1 MTNRAT
7 HDTANSVWFEVAGM
21 TLDAAVGFVF
31 IALSVASLYLL
42 VAIGLSIV
50 FGSLKYVN
58 MAHGVLYLGGAYI
71 GLLIA
76 SSEEYG
82 GLLSDYGAIGLDL
95 GFVAALILTPIVFF
109 VVGVAM
115 ERFLA
120 KPFYDRDLLDQLLVT
135 FGVLI
140 AAQELFAIV
149 FGRTGTIYPRP
160 DWLAGAISLPVIG
173 TPPGLSAAS
182 TIRVLVVTL
191 TLLLIAVIFAFF
203 KYTDYGLAV
212 RAGTEDSEMAEML
225 GIRVGRPFLLI
236 FAIGAAYAGLAG
248 VLGGS
253 LFNVTTDIGMEII
266 IPSLVIVIMGGVGS
280 LRGTVVGSLLAGFV
294 FALATVVAPSMTN
307 ASIYL
312 LAIVVLTIRPSGI
325 YPSAKIGQ

>member
-1 MTNRAT
+1 
-7 HDTANSVWFEVAGM
+7 M

-42 VAIGLSIV
+42 VAIGLSII

-76 SSEEYG
+76 SREQYG
-82 GLLSDYGAIGLDL
+82 GLLSEYGTIGLGW
-95 GFVAALILTPIVFF
+95 GFVPALILTPVVIF

-140 AAQELFAIV
+140 AAQEVVAIV

-160 DWLAGAISLPVIG
+160 EWLTGAISLPVIG
-173 TPPGLSAAS
+173 TPPGMSAAS

-191 TLLLIAVIFAFF
+191 TLVLIGVIFAFF

-212 RAGTEDSEMAEML
+212 RAGTEDSEMTEML

-253 LFNVTTDIGMEII
+253 LFNVTNSIGMEII

-280 LRGTVVGSLLAGFV
+280 LRGTVIGSLLAGLA
-294 FALATVVAPSMTN
+294 FAVATVVEPSMTQ

-325 YPSAKIGQ
+325 FPSAKVGQ

>member
-1 MTNRAT
+1 MSI
-7 HDTANSVWFEVAGM
+7 DGI
-21 TLDAAVGFVF
+21 VGFLF

-42 VAIGLSIV
+42 VAVGLSIV

-76 SSEEYG
+76 SSEQYG
-82 GLLSDYGAIGLDL
+82 GLLSDLGQVGLGW
-95 GFVAALILTPIVFF
+95 GFIPALILTPVIIFVLGIV
-109 VVGVAM
+109 M

-120 KPFYDRDLLDQLLVT
+120 KPFYERDLLDQLLVT

-140 AAQELFAIV
+140 AAQEFVAII

-160 DWLAGAISLPVIG
+160 EWLTGAISLPVIG
-173 TPPGLSAAS
+173 TPPGMSAAS
-182 TIRVLVVTL
+182 TIRVLVVAL
-191 TLLLIAVIFAFF
+191 TLVLILAIFAFF

-236 FAIGAAYAGLAG
+236 FAVGSAYAGLAG

-253 LFNVTTDIGMEII
+253 LFNVTSGIGMEII

-280 LRGTVVGSLLAGFV
+280 LRGTVVGALLAGLF
-294 FALATVVAPSMTN
+294 FATATELMPSMTR

-312 LAIVVLTIRPSGI
+312 LAIVVLSLRPNGI
-325 YPSAKIGQ
+325 FPSTEVGQ

>member
-1 MTNRAT
+1 M
-7 HDTANSVWFEVAGM
+7 
-21 TLDAAVGFVF
+21 
-31 IALSVASLYLL
+31 
-42 VAIGLSIV
+42 
-50 FGSLKYVN
+50 
-58 MAHGVLYLGGAYI
+58 
-71 GLLIA
+71 
-76 SSEEYG
+76 SS
-82 GLLSDYGAIGLDL
+82 
-95 GFVAALILTPIVFF
+95 
-109 VVGVAM
+109 
-115 ERFLA
+115 
-120 KPFYDRDLLDQLLVT
+120 
-135 FGVLI
+135 
-140 AAQELFAIV
+140 
-149 FGRTGTIYPRP
+149 
-160 DWLAGAISLPVIG
+160 
-173 TPPGLSAAS
+173 AS

-191 TLLLIAVIFAFF
+191 TLVLIAVIFAFF

-280 LRGTVVGSLLAGFV
+280 LRGTVVGSLLAGLV
-294 FALATVVAPSMTN
+294 FAVATVIEPSMTN

-312 LAIVVLTIRPSGI
+312 LAIVVLTIKPSGI

>member
-1 MTNRAT
+1 
-7 HDTANSVWFEVAGM
+7 M
-21 TLDAAVGFVF
+21 TLGSVVGFVF

-58 MAHGVLYLGGAYI
+58 MAHGVLYLGGAYV

-76 SSEEYG
+76 SEEQFG
-82 GLLSDYGAIGLDL
+82 GLLSDAGAVGLGW
-95 GFVAALILTPIVFF
+95 GFVPALILTPVVIF
-109 VVGVAM
+109 VLGVAM
-115 ERFLA
+115 ERLLA

-140 AAQELFAIV
+140 AAQEVVAIV

-160 DWLAGAISLPVIG
+160 EWLSGAISLPVIG
-173 TPPGLSAAS
+173 TPPGMAAAS
-182 TIRVLVVTL
+182 SIRVLVVTL
-191 TLLLIAVIFAFF
+191 TLLLVGVIFAFF

-212 RAGTEDSEMAEML
+212 RAGTEDAEMARML
-225 GIRVGRPFLLI
+225 GIRVDRPFLLI
-236 FAIGAAYAGLAG
+236 FALGAAYAGLAG

-253 LFNVTTDIGMEII
+253 LFNVTSGIGMEII

-280 LRGTVVGSLLAGFV
+280 LRGTVVGSLLAGIV
-294 FALATVVAPSMTN
+294 FAVATVVNPSMTQ

-325 YPSAKIGQ
+325 YPSAEIGQ

>member
-1 MTNRAT
+1 
-7 HDTANSVWFEVAGM
+7 
-21 TLDAAVGFVF
+21 
-31 IALSVASLYLL
+31 
-42 VAIGLSIV
+42 
-50 FGSLKYVN
+50 
-58 MAHGVLYLGGAYI
+58 
-71 GLLIA
+71 
-76 SSEEYG
+76 
-82 GLLSDYGAIGLDL
+82 
-95 GFVAALILTPIVFF
+95 
-109 VVGVAM
+109 M

-160 DWLAGAISLPVIG
+160 EWLAGAISLPLIG
-173 TPPGLSAAS
+173 TPPGMSSAS

-191 TLLLIAVIFAFF
+191 TLVLIAVIFAFF

-280 LRGTVVGSLLAGFV
+280 LRGTVVGSLLAGLV
-294 FALATVVAPSMTN
+294 FAVATVIEP
-307 ASIYL
+307 
-312 LAIVVLTIRPSGI
+312 R
-325 YPSAKIGQ
+325 

>member
-1 MTNRAT
+1 MSI
-7 HDTANSVWFEVAGM
+7 DG
-21 TLDAAVGFVF
+21 LVGFLF

-42 VAIGLSIV
+42 VSVGLSIV

-76 SSEEYG
+76 SSEQYG
-82 GLLSDYGAIGLDL
+82 GLLSEFGQVGLNW
-95 GFVAALILTPIVFF
+95 GFVPALILTPIVIFALG
-109 VVGVAM
+109 VVM
-115 ERFLA
+115 ERFIA
-120 KPFYDRDLLDQLLVT
+120 KPFYERDLLDQLLVT
-135 FGVLI
+135 FGILI
-140 AAQELFAIV
+140 AAQELVAIV

-160 DWLAGAISLPVIG
+160 DWLTGAISLPVIG
-173 TPPGLSAAS
+173 TPPGMSAAS

-191 TLLLIAVIFAFF
+191 TLLLIVAIFAFF

-212 RAGTEDSEMAEML
+212 RAGTEDSEMTQML

-236 FAIGAAYAGLAG
+236 FAVGSAYAG

-253 LFNVTTDIGMEII
+253 LFNVTSGIGMEII

-280 LRGTVVGSLLAGFV
+280 LRGTVIGALLAGLF
-294 FALATVVAPSMTN
+294 FATATELVPSMTR

-312 LAIVVLTIRPSGI
+312 LAILVLTIRPSGI
-325 YPSAKIGQ
+325 FPSTEIGQ

>member
-1 MTNRAT
+1 MSI
-7 HDTANSVWFEVAGM
+7 DGI
-21 TLDAAVGFVF
+21 VGFLF

-42 VAIGLSIV
+42 VAVGLSIV

-58 MAHGVLYLGGAYI
+58 MAHGVLYLAGAYI

-76 SSEEYG
+76 SSEQYG
-82 GLLSDYGAIGLDL
+82 GLLSDAGQIGLGW
-95 GFVAALILTPIVFF
+95 GFIPALILTPVIIFVLGIV
-109 VVGVAM
+109 M

-120 KPFYDRDLLDQLLVT
+120 KPFYERDLLEQLLVT

-140 AAQELFAIV
+140 AAQEFVAII

-160 DWLAGAISLPVIG
+160 EWLTGAISLPVIG
-173 TPPGLSAAS
+173 TPPGMSAAS
-182 TIRVLVVTL
+182 TIRVLVVAL
-191 TLLLIAVIFAFF
+191 TFVLILAIFAFF
-203 KYTDYGLAV
+203 RYTDYGLAV

-236 FAIGAAYAGLAG
+236 FAVGSAYAGLAG

-253 LFNVTTDIGMEII
+253 LFNVTSGIGMEII

-280 LRGTVVGSLLAGFV
+280 LRGTVVGALLAGLF
-294 FALATVVAPSMTN
+294 FATATELMPSMTR

-312 LAIVVLTIRPSGI
+312 LAIVVLSLRPNGI
-325 YPSAKIGQ
+325 FPSTEVGQ

>member
-1 MTNRAT
+1 
-7 HDTANSVWFEVAGM
+7 M
-21 TLDAAVGFVF
+21 TLSGIVGFVF

-58 MAHGVLYLGGAYI
+58 MAHGVLYLGGAYV

-76 SSEEYG
+76 SEERFG
-82 GLLSDYGAIGLDL
+82 GLLSDYGAIGLGW
-95 GFVAALILTPIVFF
+95 GFVPALLLTPIVIF
-109 VVGVAM
+109 VLGVAM
-115 ERFLA
+115 ERLLA
-120 KPFYDRDLLDQLLVT
+120 KPFYDRDLLEQLLVT

-140 AAQELFAIV
+140 AAQEVVAIV

-160 DWLAGAISLPVIG
+160 EWLTGAISFPLIG
-173 TPPGLSAAS
+173 TPPGMSAAS

-191 TLLLIAVIFAFF
+191 TLVLIGVIFAFF

-212 RAGTEDSEMAEML
+212 RAGTEDSEMTEML

-236 FAIGAAYAGLAG
+236 FAIGAAYAGIAG

-253 LFNVTTDIGMEII
+253 LFNVTSGIGMEIL

-280 LRGTVVGSLLAGFV
+280 LRGTVVGSLLAGLV
-294 FALATVVAPSMTN
+294 FALATVVAPSMTQ

-325 YPSAKIGQ
+325 FPSAEIGQ

>member
-1 MTNRAT
+1 
-7 HDTANSVWFEVAGM
+7 M
-21 TLDAAVGFVF
+21 TLGAAVGFVF

-76 SSEEYG
+76 SEEQFG
-82 GLLSDYGAIGLDL
+82 GLLSDAGAVGLGW
-95 GFVAALILTPIVFF
+95 GFVPALVLTPIIVFIL
-109 VVGVAM
+109 GIGM
-115 ERFLA
+115 ERLLA

-140 AAQELFAIV
+140 AAQEVVAII

-160 DWLAGAISLPVIG
+160 GWLTGAISLPVVG
-173 TPPGLSAAS
+173 TPPGLAAAS

-191 TLLLIAVIFAFF
+191 TLFLIGVIFAFF

-212 RAGTEDSEMAEML
+212 RAGTEDSEMTQML
-225 GIRVGRPFLLI
+225 GIRVDRPFLLI
-236 FAIGAAYAGLAG
+236 FAVGAAYAGLAG

-253 LFNVTTDIGMEII
+253 LFNVTSGIGMEII

-280 LRGTVVGSLLAGFV
+280 LRGTVVGSLLAGLV
-294 FALATVVAPSMTN
+294 FAVATVVNPSMTQ

-312 LAIVVLTIRPSGI
+312 LAIIVLTLRPSGI
-325 YPSAKIGQ
+325 YPSAEIGQ

>member
-1 MTNRAT
+1 
-7 HDTANSVWFEVAGM
+7 M
-21 TLDAAVGFVF
+21 TLGSVVGFVF

-58 MAHGVLYLGGAYI
+58 MAHGVLYLGGAYV

-76 SSEEYG
+76 SEEQFG
-82 GLLSDYGAIGLDL
+82 GLLSDAGAVGLGW
-95 GFVAALILTPIVFF
+95 GFVPALILTPIVIF
-109 VVGVAM
+109 VLGVAM

-140 AAQELFAIV
+140 AAQEVVAIV

-160 DWLAGAISLPVIG
+160 EWLSGAISLPVIG
-173 TPPGLSAAS
+173 TPPGMAAAS
-182 TIRVLVVTL
+182 SIRVLVVTL
-191 TLLLIAVIFAFF
+191 TLLLVGVIFAFF

-212 RAGTEDSEMAEML
+212 RAGTEDAEMARML
-225 GIRVGRPFLLI
+225 GIRVDRPFLLI
-236 FAIGAAYAGLAG
+236 FALGAAYAGLAG

-253 LFNVTTDIGMEII
+253 LFNVTSGIGMEII

-280 LRGTVVGSLLAGFV
+280 LRGTVVGSLLAGIV
-294 FALATVVAPSMTN
+294 FAVATVVNPSMTQ

-325 YPSAKIGQ
+325 YPSAEIGQ

>member
-1 MTNRAT
+1 
-7 HDTANSVWFEVAGM
+7 M
-21 TLDAAVGFVF
+21 TLGSVVGFVF

-58 MAHGVLYLGGAYI
+58 MAHGVLYLGGAYV

-76 SSEEYG
+76 SEEQFG
-82 GLLSDYGAIGLDL
+82 GLLSDAGAVGLGW
-95 GFVAALILTPIVFF
+95 GFVPALILTPIVIF
-109 VVGVAM
+109 VLGVAM

-140 AAQELFAIV
+140 AAQEVVAIV

-160 DWLAGAISLPVIG
+160 EWLSGAISLPVIG
-173 TPPGLSAAS
+173 TPPGMAAAS
-182 TIRVLVVTL
+182 SIRVLVVTL
-191 TLLLIAVIFAFF
+191 TLVLVGVIFAFF

-212 RAGTEDSEMAEML
+212 RAGTEDAEMARML
-225 GIRVGRPFLLI
+225 GIRVDRPFLLI
-236 FAIGAAYAGLAG
+236 FALGAAYAGLAG

-253 LFNVTTDIGMEII
+253 LFNVTSGIGMEII

-280 LRGTVVGSLLAGFV
+280 LRGTVVGSLLAGIV
-294 FALATVVAPSMTN
+294 FAVATVVNPSMTQ

-325 YPSAKIGQ
+325 YPSAEIGQ

>member
-1 MTNRAT
+1 MSI
-7 HDTANSVWFEVAGM
+7 DGI
-21 TLDAAVGFVF
+21 VGFLF

-42 VAIGLSIV
+42 VAVGLSIV

-58 MAHGVLYLGGAYI
+58 MAHGVLYLAGAYI

-76 SSEEYG
+76 SSEQYG
-82 GLLSDYGAIGLDL
+82 GLLSDVGQVGLGW
-95 GFVAALILTPIVFF
+95 GFIPALILTPVIIFVLGIV
-109 VVGVAM
+109 M

-120 KPFYDRDLLDQLLVT
+120 KPFYERDLLDQLLVT

-140 AAQELFAIV
+140 AAQEFVAII

-160 DWLAGAISLPVIG
+160 EWLTGAISVPVIG
-173 TPPGLSAAS
+173 TPPGMSAAS
-182 TIRVLVVTL
+182 TIRVLVVAL
-191 TLLLIAVIFAFF
+191 TLVLILAIFAFF
-203 KYTDYGLAV
+203 RYTDYGLAV

-236 FAIGAAYAGLAG
+236 FAVGSAYAGLAG

-253 LFNVTTDIGMEII
+253 LFNVTSGIGMEII

-280 LRGTVVGSLLAGFV
+280 LRGTVVGALLAGLF
-294 FALATVVAPSMTN
+294 FATATELMPSMTR

-312 LAIVVLTIRPSGI
+312 LAIVVLSLRPNGI
-325 YPSAKIGQ
+325 FPSTEVRQ